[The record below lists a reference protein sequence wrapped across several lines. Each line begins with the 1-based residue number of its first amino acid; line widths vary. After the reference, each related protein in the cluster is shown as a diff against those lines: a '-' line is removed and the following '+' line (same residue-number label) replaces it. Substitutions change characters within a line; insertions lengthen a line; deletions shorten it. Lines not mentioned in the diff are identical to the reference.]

1 MFVPI
6 APSYTTTRRS
16 MACRY
21 GDLVRASLIFVL
33 MPLVA
38 EKGQI
43 KKPKRE
49 RRASA
54 LAKCL
59 TWPQVALNR
68 HGLQLCPFTI
78 VVPCTAGCK
87 RRAQSPAW
95 VKGDP
100 SSEWAVGQL

>member
-1 MFVPI
+1 
-6 APSYTTTRRS
+6 

-95 VKGDP
+95 V
-100 SSEWAVGQL
+100 